1 MGGGISRYSKQK
13 KIFMS
18 VLFEHSNL
26 SLKACH
32 HVALGALLI
41 TKYENNRSKIFPFFR
56 VESIYLECIYL

>member
-1 MGGGISRYSKQK
+1 MDGGISMNSKQN

-32 HVALGALLI
+32 PVPLGALLI
-41 TKYENNRSKIFPFFR
+41 TKYENNRTKIFPLFR
-56 VESIYLECIYL
+56 VE